1 MHQTW
6 TIKPLLQQRA
16 MALAVAGAAAGAL
29 AAMFSSSPATA
40 AATGPATSAA
50 PAITPAGTVY
60 SIINLGPDSG
70 GTALL
75 NERGQAAFNSFNYYG
90 GTNGYFDGDR
100 IREIGTLGGSYTEIS
115 AMNNQGVVV
124 GSSEDGAEHSNVLG
138 FTWTAAGG
146 MRALPGTSVA
156 SAEAINDLNY
166 IAGLNA
172 EAGISAR
179 AVRWNPGGG
188 ITPLGPRPT
197 SLSEASAINQ
207 LNVATGFADS
217 ASGIINATL
226 WDASGKPTN
235 LGTLGGSR
243 AFGFHINARSEVAG
257 RSDITGNTREIGFF
271 WRHLGGMLPIDGG
284 GPLTDVADLNDRT
297 EAVGYTLR
305 SDERLVAYKWTPTS
319 GLTQLPSLSFRDTVA
334 SDINNGGDIVGSAQL
349 PVGQGYAASRAV
361 RWGGVTA
368 PVDLN
373 TRLYR
378 APAGLIV
385 HSGHA
390 INDAGVILANSNAGL
405 VMLRPGTRG
414 TDAPVLG
421 PIATLPRSVEL
432 GQDFTL
438 TVGFVDNA
446 VTQTHKAS
454 VVWTDGCPSPAP
466 TVREAAGTGQVT
478 LRHRF
483 CATGFQAVRLRVTDS
498 GGRSTEVLQDVLVE
512 DPAQASVSGTGTLR
526 AGTAATGRTTSA
538 APLHFSLWTPLGG
551 SSQRPGAAGAM
562 LSGPFQFR
570 SDQVASVSREGQLAR
585 VSGTGRFNG
594 RVGYRFTLEA
604 HDGGS
609 QNGATDRLRVR
620 ITHVDATTDT
630 EVVDY
635 DNAAPANLRAA
646 TSARDLSTVADGSLT
661 LRN

>member
-50 PAITPAGTVY
+50 PAITPAGIVY

-243 AFGFHINARSEVAG
+243 AFGMHINAHTEVAG

-271 WRHLGGMLPIDGG
+271 WRRLGGMLPIDGG

-446 VTQTHKAS
+446 ATQTHKAS

-466 TVREAAGTGQVT
+466 IVREAAGTGQVT

-551 SSQRPGAAGAM
+551 TSQRAGVAGVM

-594 RVGYRFTLEA
+594 RAGYRFTLEA

-646 TSARDLSTVADGSLT
+646 TSARDLSTLAYGSLT

>member
-6 TIKPLLQQRA
+6 TIQPLLQQRA
-16 MALAVAGAAAGAL
+16 MAVAVAGAAAGAL

-40 AATGPATSAA
+40 AATGPAASAA

-100 IREIGTLGGSYTEIS
+100 IREIGTLGGSYTEIT
-115 AMNNQGVVV
+115 ALNNQGVVV
-124 GSSEDGAEHSNVLG
+124 GNSDDGAEHSNVLG
-138 FTWTAAGG
+138 FTWTAGGG

-172 EAGISAR
+172 EVGISAR
-179 AVRWNPGGG
+179 AVRWNPGGA

-217 ASGIINATL
+217 ASGTINATL

-271 WRHLGGMLPIDGG
+271 WRRLGGMLPIDGG

-319 GLTQLPSLSFRDTVA
+319 GLTQLPSLSFRDAVA
-334 SDINNGGDIVGSAQL
+334 SAINNGGDIVGSAQL

-361 RWGGVTA
+361 RWGGVTT
-368 PVDLN
+368 PIDLN
-373 TRLYR
+373 ARLYR

-421 PIATLPRSVEL
+421 PLATLPRSVEL
-432 GQDFTL
+432 GQDLTL
-438 TVGFVDNA
+438 TVGFADNS
-446 VTQTHKAS
+446 VTQTHKAR
-454 VVWTDGCPSPAP
+454 VVWTDGCPSPEP
-466 TVREAAGTGQVT
+466 TVRESAGTGQVT

-483 CATGFQAVRLRVTDS
+483 CAAGFQAVRLRVTDS
-498 GGRSTEVLQDVLVE
+498 GGRSTELLQDVTVE
-512 DPAQASVSGTGTLR
+512 DPAQASLSGAGTLH

-538 APLHFSLWTPLGG
+538 APLRFSLWAPLDGA
-551 SSQRPGAAGAM
+551 SQRAGAAGVM

-570 SDQVASVSREGQLAR
+570 SEQVTSVSREGPLAR

-594 RVGYRFTLEA
+594 RAGYRFILEA
-604 HDGGS
+604 QDGGS

-630 EVVDY
+630 DVVDY
-635 DNAAPANLRAA
+635 DNAAPAKLRAA
-646 TSARDLSTVADGSLT
+646 TPARDLSAVDDGSLT

>member
-6 TIKPLLQQRA
+6 TIQPLLQQRA
-16 MALAVAGAAAGAL
+16 MAVAVAGAAAGAL

-40 AATGPATSAA
+40 AATGPAASAA

-75 NERGQAAFNSFNYYG
+75 NERGQAAFNSFNYHG

-100 IREIGTLGGSYTEIS
+100 IREIGTLGGSYTEIT
-115 AMNNQGVVV
+115 ALNNQGVVV
-124 GSSEDGAEHSNVLG
+124 GSSEDGAERSNVLG

-172 EAGISAR
+172 EVGISAR
-179 AVRWNPGGG
+179 AVRWNPGGA

-217 ASGIINATL
+217 ASGTINATL

-271 WRHLGGMLPIDGG
+271 WRRLGGMLPIDGG

-319 GLTQLPSLSFRDTVA
+319 GLTQLPSLSFRDAVA
-334 SDINNGGDIVGSAQL
+334 SAINNGGDIVGSAQL

-361 RWGGVTA
+361 RWGGVTT
-368 PVDLN
+368 PIDLN
-373 TRLYR
+373 ARLYR

-421 PIATLPRSVEL
+421 PLATLPRSVEL
-432 GQDFTL
+432 GQDLTL
-438 TVGFVDNA
+438 TVGFADNS

-483 CATGFQAVRLRVTDS
+483 CAAGFHAVRLRVTDS
-498 GGRSTEVLQDVLVE
+498 GGRSTELLQDVTVE
-512 DPAQASVSGTGTLR
+512 DPAQASLSGAGTLH

-538 APLHFSLWTPLGG
+538 APLRFSLWAPLDGA
-551 SSQRPGAAGAM
+551 SQRAGAAGVM

-570 SDQVASVSREGQLAR
+570 SEQVTSVSREGPLAR

-594 RVGYRFTLEA
+594 RAGYRFILEA
-604 HDGGS
+604 QDGGS

-630 EVVDY
+630 DVVDY
-635 DNAAPANLRAA
+635 DNAAPAKLRAA
-646 TSARDLSTVADGSLT
+646 TPARDLSAVADGSLT
-661 LRN
+661 LQN